1 MMRYLL
7 RDSQFPEV
15 LLDQLVE
22 ASFRVIEGA
31 VPEGQAEDVRV
42 GLYVA
47 LHQVLSLALVKSP
60 DCGSLPVCTDLREES
75 PFSSLAWHRGARAR

>member
-1 MMRYLL
+1 MMRYML
-7 RDSQFPEV
+7 RDSQVPEV

-31 VPEGQAEDVRV
+31 VPAGQEDDVRV

-47 LHQVLSLALVKSP
+47 LHQVLSLGLVKSP

-75 PFSSLAWHRGARAR
+75 PFSALAAHGARAR